1 MELTLKQK
9 TAFGIG
15 AVGKDMVYALSASY
29 VMYYYQDVL
38 GLSASFV
45 GVVLM
50 AARFFD
56 AFNDPFMG
64 VLVAKTRTRW
74 GRFRPWIFSG
84 TLLNALVLYALFAA
98 PVLDEAA
105 LMVYFSVVYILW
117 GVTYTMMDIPYWSM
131 IPAVTRTPKD
141 RENLS
146 MVGRTCA
153 GVGSAL
159 IAMFT
164 MLLVG
169 ALGGDSERAGFRWVA
184 LIVAAIFAVTELVC
198 CISMKETTPSEM
210 KTATVKEMFSALFR
224 NDQAMVVV
232 GSIVLINSALYLTSN
247 FIIYFFKYDLGG
259 AGWKA
264 TYCYFRKGKQ
274 FRLVASLD
282 EKPGYTILRYDSGKA
297 LLTLERDCAGV
308 EHPGGSFPL
317 LDLFFAEGGE
327 TEVFDGW
334 FQAMG
339 IKPRTEKKLAGYS
352 SWYNRY
358 QDITEDTIREDL
370 TGCRSLLCLGDLFQI
385 DDGWEPKVGDW
396 LETDAQKFPHG
407 LKGMVEEIHAAGFQ
421 AGLWLAPFVCEKDSA
436 LFRQHSDWL
445 LKVDGAPWCC
455 GCNWSSFYALDL
467 DNPAVLDY
475 LRRVFDRV
483 LNDWGFD
490 LVKLDFLYG
499 AAPFG
504 NARESRAARMY
515 RAMELLRSWC
525 GQKTILGCGVPVM
538 PAFGLVDYCRV
549 SCDVGL
555 DWDDVWYM
563 RLFHRERVSTKQ
575 AINNTL
581 FRRQLNGR
589 AYGSDPDVFFLREEN
604 CKLTAEQKRTL
615 ATVNALLGNVF
626 LTSDMPSHYTDA
638 QRAEYRRLRTLF
650 EHATQVQVETE
661 NDRFYIRYLLDGTPQ
676 KLCFTPF

>member
-1 MELTLKQK
+1 MKAKRILPLLAAAALLAGCFKDVSYKTNYVLKPLAQAQTVDPVEPFEGLK
-9 TAFGIG
+9 AYAFDADTAFYTVASYEDALNGVIARKDDLSDRIASPVAAAEPCVREG
-15 AVGKDMVYALSASY
+15 TVGWVQMPLSAETQMVVAVDPVNRVYAYTQQELDVNLPNLYVSLIFKPWKGFSY
-29 VMYYYQDVL
+29 KE
-38 GLSASFV
+38 GNWSFYNEFYAPPV
-45 GVVLM
+45 YL
-50 AARFFD
+50 D
-56 AFNDPFMG
+56 CLIDP
-64 VLVAKTRTRW
+64 
-74 GRFRPWIFSG
+74 
-84 TLLNALVLYALFAA
+84 
-98 PVLDEAA
+98 
-105 LMVYFSVVYILW
+105 SVQL
-117 GVTYTMMDIPYWSM
+117 
-131 IPAVTRTPKD
+131 
-141 RENLS
+141 
-146 MVGRTCA
+146 
-153 GVGSAL
+153 
-159 IAMFT
+159 
-164 MLLVG
+164 
-169 ALGGDSERAGFRWVA
+169 
-184 LIVAAIFAVTELVC
+184 
-198 CISMKETTPSEM
+198 
-210 KTATVKEMFSALFR
+210 
-224 NDQAMVVV
+224 
-232 GSIVLINSALYLTSN
+232 
-247 FIIYFFKYDLGG
+247 
-259 AGWKA
+259 
-264 TYCYFRKGKQ
+264 
-274 FRLVASLD
+274 
-282 EKPGYTILRYDSGKA
+282 
-297 LLTLERDCAGV
+297 
-308 EHPGGSFPL
+308 
-317 LDLFFAEGGE
+317 AEGGE

-385 DDGWEPKVGDW
+385 DDGWEPEVGDW

-436 LFRQHSDWL
+436 LFRQHPDWL

-455 GCNWSSFYALDL
+455 GCNWSSFYALDI

-483 LNDWGFD
+483 LNDWDFD

-525 GQKTILGCGVPVM
+525 GQKQILGCGVPVM

-650 EHATQVQVETE
+650 EHATQVQAEAE
-661 NDRFYIRYLLDGTPQ
+661 NDRLYIRYLLDGTPQ
-676 KLCFTPF
+676 KLCFDLF